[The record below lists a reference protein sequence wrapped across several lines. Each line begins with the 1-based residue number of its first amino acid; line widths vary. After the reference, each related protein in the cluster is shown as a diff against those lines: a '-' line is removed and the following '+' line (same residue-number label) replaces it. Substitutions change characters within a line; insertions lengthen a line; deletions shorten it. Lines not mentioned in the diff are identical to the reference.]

1 MIKQTGFVLNIYLQ
15 YQNTVHIGL
24 WLIDGIY
31 GTFRTKKSGD
41 IAQAISHII
50 SLTHDIYMTNVYDKC
65 IYVDIKPSELPPE
78 TTPQV
83 PAVMNGKDLA
93 LTCKA
98 AFEAFENSECRRL
111 QIELDRQ
118 VECVQQL
125 HSKIDEL
132 DQEVLFLNGTCA
144 ILTTRFV

>member
-1 MIKQTGFVLNIYLQ
+1 M
-15 YQNTVHIGL
+15 
-24 WLIDGIY
+24 
-31 GTFRTKKSGD
+31 
-41 IAQAISHII
+41 
-50 SLTHDIYMTNVYDKC
+50 
-65 IYVDIKPSELPPE
+65 DIKPSELPPE
-78 TTPQV
+78 TKPQV
-83 PAVMNGKDLA
+83 PPLMDGKDLA

-111 QIELDRQ
+111 QIELDTQ